1 MGEGIAFPFPTYE
14 VLLLTEAIRALATD
28 GGVVTSPS
36 AIGTNVLNDATKN
49 WAPNVHKNRLVK
61 IISGAGAGQLMVV
74 GSNAAK
80 ALVIKQSWVQALDT
94 TSVYQILDA
103 DIVSEFTDL
112 KDKGL
117 GFGGVVY
124 ENEDAAASDAA
135 RRFETASKK
144 LRDIVIQVETNDQL
158 FGNAAN
164 QRFKVTA
171 GSSLGFTQVDLST
184 LYFKNATAGQNGTVR
199 IIGVGE

>member
-1 MGEGIAFPFPTYE
+1 MGEGIAFPFPTE

-74 GSNAAK
+74 DSNTAK
-80 ALVIKQSWVQALDT
+80 ALVIKQSWVQALNT

-112 KDKGL
+112 KEVL
-117 GFGGVVY
+117 SFSGVVY
-124 ENEDAAASDAA
+124 ENEDAATSDAA

-184 LYFKNATAGQNGTVR
+184 LYFKNAAAGQNGTVR